1 MANSNP
7 NTSGE
12 KLALGISPDILFGM
26 HTRVI
31 MAWVFQSREW
41 VLARPV
47 DGDPS
52 KVVVVDKYMPEGN
65 YILLKVGDDVVNRP
79 GFFQVPPPRRGKA
92 KSNGE

>member
-12 KLALGISPDILFGM
+12 NPLGISPDILFGM
-26 HTRVI
+26 HTNVI
-31 MAWVFQSREW
+31 MAWVFQDRELI
-41 VLARPV
+41 LARPGAE
-47 DGDPS
+47 GDLS
-52 KVVVVDKYMPEGN
+52 KVVVVDKCMPAGN

-92 KSNGE
+92 RSNGE